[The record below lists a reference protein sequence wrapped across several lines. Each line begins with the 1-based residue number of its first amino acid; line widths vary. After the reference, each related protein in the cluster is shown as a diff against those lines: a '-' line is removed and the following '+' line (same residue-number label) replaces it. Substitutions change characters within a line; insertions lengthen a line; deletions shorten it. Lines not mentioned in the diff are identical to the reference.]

1 MTTTQTGLLS
11 TAELRAWRT
20 FLRAH
25 AQVTGKLEAEL
36 VAAQDLALPSYE
48 VLLHLVEAPDHRLR
62 MTELADRVLLSRS
75 GLTRLVDRMV
85 REGLVE
91 RQQCPSDARGTHAV
105 LTDSGLA
112 KLRAASP
119 VHLQGVVD
127 HVTSRLS
134 AEEIDLLGDLLG
146 KLVDG
151 GADGGAD
158 GGCGVPATA
167 CGLS

>member
-1 MTTTQTGLLS
+1 MTTVVPVLS
-11 TAELRAWRT
+11 SSELRTWRT

-25 AQVTGKLEAEL
+25 AQITGKLEAEL

-48 VLLHLVEAPDHRLR
+48 VLLHLVEAPGHRLR
-62 MTELADRVLLSRS
+62 MTELADGVLLSRS

-91 RQQCPSDARGTHAV
+91 RQACPSDARGTHAV
-105 LTDSGLA
+105 LTAHGLET
-112 KLRAASP
+112 LRAAAP

-127 HVTSRLS
+127 HVTSRLTE
-134 AEEIDLLGDLLG
+134 AEVVQLGDLLG

-151 GADGGAD
+151 GADGPCGLPTT
-158 GGCGVPATA
+158 GCGA
-167 CGLS
+167 S

>member
-1 MTTTQTGLLS
+1 MTTVGAVLS
-11 TAELRAWRT
+11 PAELRTWRT

-25 AQVTGKLEAEL
+25 AQITGKLETEL

-48 VLLHLVEAPDHRLR
+48 VLLHLVEAPGHRLR

-75 GLTRLVDRMV
+75 GLTRLVDRLV

-105 LTDSGLA
+105 LTGLGLD

-134 AEEIDLLGDLLG
+134 PEEVELLGDLLG
-146 KLVDG
+146 KLLDG
-151 GADGGAD
+151 PADSGT
-158 GGCGVPATA
+158 CGLPVTG